1 MTFYCW
7 SWSWSLQTAQEDLAR
22 DISWDLV
29 SVLLPFLE
37 SPSPTTLQIAETLIA
52 SAATKGNPREV
63 FIKVLESLSSLS
75 WAPRPASEDGDDEDG
90 DGDEGENEDKAA
102 HSGDEGEDEIREK
115 EENHQGDK
123 LVHKHSLKKFHALLS
138 ALSIVH
144 PRIAAKFPSRFLS
157 TELTTLLGFFMK
169 SVQWLE
175 REEVDGVLRAVLEF
189 VELAKPELP
198 QPKKQSLAKG
208 EKPPL
213 PPRVSTAE
221 SLVTLSSAPTEED
234 SPEALLQTRLLQSF
248 LSHILEIYLLRTRT
262 RFNGQSADCSET
274 PHEHDHPHPAEDPEE
289 RGLVVGW
296 AGTYDEEVVRK
307 EKSKVPGG
315 QTLIDDERATRA
327 GRRDV
332 KQIVEDIASLC
343 EELGLKT
350 DELLKVC
357 ETIEGLFSCISS
369 IFTLTNTA
377 RT

>member
-1 MTFYCW
+1 M
-7 SWSWSLQTAQEDLAR
+7 QEDLAR

-37 SPSPTTLQIAETLIA
+37 SPSPTTLQTAETLIT

-75 WAPRPASEDGDDEDG
+75 WAPQPTSEDEHDEDG
-90 DGDEGENEDKAA
+90 DEDEHEDKAA
-102 HSGDEGEDEIREK
+102 HSGDEGEDEIPEK
-115 EENHQGDK
+115 EEKREEDK

-157 TELTTLLGFFMK
+157 TELTTLLGVFMK

-221 SLVTLSSAPTEED
+221 NLATLSSTQTEEV
-234 SPEALLQTRLLQSF
+234 SPEALLQARLLQSF

-262 RFNGQSADCSET
+262 RFNGSSADFSET
-274 PHEHDHPHPAEDPEE
+274 PHEHDHPHLAEDPEE

-315 QTLIDDERATRA
+315 QTLIDDERAVRA

-343 EELGLKT
+343 EELGLKA

-357 ETIEGLFSCISS
+357 ETVEGLFPCI
-369 IFTLTNTA
+369 
-377 RT
+377 

>member
-1 MTFYCW
+1 M
-7 SWSWSLQTAQEDLAR
+7 QEDLAR

-37 SPSPTTLQIAETLIA
+37 SPSPTTLQITESLIA

-75 WAPRPASEDGDDEDG
+75 WAPRPASEDEHDD
-90 DGDEGENEDKAA
+90 DGDEGEHEDKAA
-102 HSGDEGEDEIREK
+102 HSGDEGEDDIPEK
-115 EENHQGDK
+115 EERHEGDK

-157 TELTTLLGFFMK
+157 TELTTLLGVFMK

-198 QPKKQSLAKG
+198 QPKKQSLAQG
-208 EKPPL
+208 GKPPL

-221 SLVTLSSAPTEED
+221 NLATLSSTEIKEV
-234 SPEALLQTRLLQSF
+234 SPEALLQARLLQSF

-262 RFNGQSADCSET
+262 RFNGSSADCSET
-274 PHEHDHPHPAEDPEE
+274 PHEHDHSHPTEDPEE

-315 QTLIDDERATRA
+315 QTLIDDERAVRA

-332 KQIVEDIASLC
+332 KQIVEDIATLC
-343 EELGLKT
+343 DELGLKA

-357 ETIEGLFSCISS
+357 EAVEGLSPCISN
-369 IFTLTNTA
+369 ILTLANIV

>member
-1 MTFYCW
+1 MTFYC
-7 SWSWSLQTAQEDLAR
+7 SWSWSLQTTQEDLAR

-75 WAPRPASEDGDDEDG
+75 WAPRPASEDGDDEG
-90 DGDEGENEDKAA
+90 EDEGENEDKAA
-102 HSGDEGEDEIREK
+102 HSGDEGEDEIPEK

-213 PPRVSTAE
+213 PPRVPTAE
-221 SLVTLSSAPTEED
+221 SLATLSSAPTEED
-234 SPEALLQTRLLQSF
+234 SPEALLQARLLQSF

-289 RGLVVGW
+289 KGLVVGW

-315 QTLIDDERATRA
+315 QTLIDDEKATRA

-357 ETIEGLFSCISS
+357 ETVEGLFSCISS
-369 IFTLTNTA
+369 VFTLANTA

>member
-1 MTFYCW
+1 M
-7 SWSWSLQTAQEDLAR
+7 QEDLAR

-75 WAPRPASEDGDDEDG
+75 WAPRPASEDGHDEN
-90 DGDEGENEDKAA
+90 GDESENEDKAA
-102 HSGDEGEDEIREK
+102 HSGDEGEDEIPEK
-115 EENHQGDK
+115 EEKHEGDN

-157 TELTTLLGFFMK
+157 TELTTLLGLFMK

-175 REEVDGVLRAVLEF
+175 REEVDGVLRAILEF

-198 QPKKQSLAKG
+198 QPKKQSLGQG

-221 SLVTLSSAPTEED
+221 SLAALTSAPTEKD
-234 SPEALLQTRLLQSF
+234 SPEALLQARLLQSF
-248 LSHILEIYLLRTRT
+248 LSHILELYLLRTRT
-262 RFNGQSADCSET
+262 RFNGSSVYSPKT
-274 PHEHDHPHPAEDPEE
+274 PYKHDHPHLAEDPEE

-315 QTLIDDERATRA
+315 QTLIDDEKAARA

-332 KQIVEDIASLC
+332 KQIVEDIASRC

-357 ETIEGLFSCISS
+357 ETIEGLFPCMLCFQIG
-369 IFTLTNTA
+369 
-377 RT
+377 

>member
-1 MTFYCW
+1 M
-7 SWSWSLQTAQEDLAR
+7 QEDLAR

-75 WAPRPASEDGDDEDG
+75 WAPRPASEDGHDENEDG
-90 DGDEGENEDKAA
+90 SENEDKAA
-102 HSGDEGEDEIREK
+102 HSGDEGEDEIPEK
-115 EENHQGDK
+115 EEKHEGDN

-157 TELTTLLGFFMK
+157 TELTTLLGLFMK

-175 REEVDGVLRAVLEF
+175 REEVDGVLRAILEF

-198 QPKKQSLAKG
+198 QPKKQSLGQG

-221 SLVTLSSAPTEED
+221 SLATLSSAPTEED
-234 SPEALLQTRLLQSF
+234 SPEALLQARLLQSF

-262 RFNGQSADCSET
+262 RFNSSSDFSET
-274 PHEHDHPHPAEDPEE
+274 PHENDHPHPAEVPEE

-315 QTLIDDERATRA
+315 QTLIDDEKAARA

-350 DELLKVC
+350 DELLGVC
-357 ETIEGLFSCISS
+357 ETIEGSFLCMLCFQIG
-369 IFTLTNTA
+369 
-377 RT
+377 